1 MTHPWLKFY
10 PSDWRADPC
19 LRMCSIGARGL
30 WVEMLCLMHE
40 ATPYGSLRV
49 NGKALTDSQ
58 LAGLAGVS
66 ADDAATYLGE
76 LEAAGVFSRKDDG
89 AIYSR
94 RMERDEQKATADRTN
109 GKRGGNPNIVRGV
122 NPPVNGVDKAQIPE
136 ARDQKDSEE
145 ASASSGATA
154 PQALPGQPE
163 IKDRIWLELPAPLA
177 VLGGKTEAQVRTFL
191 GKALKV
197 HDPPAVYTA
206 GLAALQSKSGDPFA
220 YIVRVLAPTAAR
232 KNTHAGKAESLS
244 DRARSIADKLR
255 AAEQSVPPIGG
266 GGPGGY
272 PPRLLSDRRG
282 G

>member
-1 MTHPWLKFY
+1 VISAEVM
-10 PSDWRADPC
+10 RA
-19 LRMCSIGARGL
+19 LVAAGATSEMLIAAVEADQAIDAARLAAKRAKDAERQRRNRARTSTLSRGL
-30 WVEMLCLMHE
+30 PVTDV
-40 ATPYGSLRV
+40 TPLNV
-49 NGKALTDSQ
+49 
-58 LAGLAGVS
+58 
-66 ADDAATYLGE
+66 
-76 LEAAGVFSRKDDG
+76 
-89 AIYSR
+89 
-94 RMERDEQKATADRTN
+94 
-109 GKRGGNPNIVRGV
+109 
-122 NPPVNGVDKAQIPE
+122 PPHPPITTPS
-136 ARDQKDSEE
+136 SEE